1 MVNGTATEPQK
12 NLIRLLAT
20 ERGLD
25 LQTIEAGFE
34 DMTKAIAS
42 DFIKFLKGITATSPA
57 QRVQIVEAGFY
68 KLDKKYFEVRESKA
82 GRLYAVE
89 IFKNKY
95 GKVVAE
101 FAPGVVRL
109 LKPEN
114 LLTLDE
120 AKAFGKETGSCC
132 ICRRELTKQDSIDAG
147 IGPVCAARF

>member
-12 NLIRLLAT
+12 NLIRLLAV

-34 DMTKAIAS
+34 DMTKSLAS
-42 DFIKFLKGITATSPA
+42 DFIKFLKGLAATNPA
-57 QRVQIVEAGFY
+57 KPVQIVEAGFY
-68 KLDKKYFEVRESKA
+68 KLGEKYFEVRESKA

-89 IFKNKY
+89 IY
-95 GKVVAE
+95 QSASGGATSDY
-101 FAPGVVRL
+101 APGIVRL

-120 AKAFGKETGSCC
+120 AKVFGKETGSCC
-132 ICRRELTKQDSIDAG
+132 ICRRELTNPESIESG
-147 IGPVCAARF
+147 IGPVCASRF